1 MHDIT
6 NATLRQTVLGAADI
20 AAGARAFLVM
30 TQLGLL
36 IGLLISPLLFREIG
50 VAGTVILGGFV
61 VIFVSFAGLFRF
73 GRD

>member
-1 MHDIT
+1 
-6 NATLRQTVLGAADI
+6 
-20 AAGARAFLVM
+20 
-30 TQLGLL
+30 
-36 IGLLISPLLFREIG
+36 LFREIG